1 MPAQYTI
8 EKFTQ
13 QYKVFA
19 SPKYSV
25 KIDGKPLSGRFS
37 HKNLVVEIPASFEA
51 GTCVFYI
58 TNAFKVHSG
67 KKTVELDAELKRAV
81 KLGAKVEVSL
91 GYDGAALKNV
101 FTGYIDSIYLD
112 YIKDEEICYS
122 VECLDAKGIMMNQ
135 FGSEI
140 KTNTFKYSKAVEDIV
155 KDYGPY
161 ARAGQNIDRSDREVG
176 FPIEQ
181 HNESDYDFIVRVA
194 KKMDYVFYMING
206 DVYFEPKNKRNKQTL
221 MFEFNI
227 NELLL
232 ALKLHTTMRNQ
243 VRSVTVRA
251 NDEKNPNNTIESK
264 ASGYSYLAQP
274 GTGQASRI
282 SPAITARVMKTVID
296 PAAGS
301 VEKAKELAD
310 SLMNELSYGMV
321 SATVSTVGIPDFI
334 PGSIVSLTGFGSGF
348 DTKYYVKKVI
358 HKIRDRKYT
367 TDCVLEANLS

>member
-1 MPAQYTI
+1 MPALYTI

-13 QYKVFA
+13 QYKAFA
-19 SPKYSV
+19 SPKYSI
-25 KIDGKPLSGRFS
+25 KIDGKPLNGRFS
-37 HKNLVVEIPASFEA
+37 NNNIVVEIPASFEA

-58 TNAFKVHSG
+58 TNAFRIHNNKR
-67 KKTVELDAELKRAV
+67 TIELDAELKRAV

-91 GYDGAALKNV
+91 GYDGAVLKNV
-101 FTGYIDSIYLD
+101 FTGYIDSVYLD
-112 YIKDEEICYS
+112 YVKDEEICYS

-140 KTNTFKYSKAVEDIV
+140 KTNTFKYSKAVEDII

-161 ARAGQNIDRSDREVG
+161 ARAGQHIDRSDKEVG

-194 KKMDYVFYMING
+194 KKLDYVFFMVNG

-232 ALKLHTTMRNQ
+232 SLKLHTTMRNQ

-251 NDEKNPNNTIESK
+251 NDERNPNNAIESK
-264 ASGYSYLAQP
+264 SSSYSYLAQS

-296 PAAGS
+296 PTAGS

-310 SLMNELSYGMV
+310 SIMNELSYGMV
-321 SATVSTVGIPDFI
+321 SATLSTVGIPDFT
-334 PGSIVSLTGFGSGF
+334 PGNIVSLAGFGSEF
-348 DTKYYVKKVI
+348 DTKYYVKKII
-358 HKIRDRKYT
+358 HKIRERKYT
-367 TDCVLEANLS
+367 TDCVLEVNLS